1 MLKKLAAKTVKM
13 RGESKD
19 TVSETQKAIVA
30 PSVKMLS
37 NRQKKSSEKEN

>member
-1 MLKKLAAKTVKM
+1 MKM

-30 PSVKMLS
+30 PSVEMLS
-37 NRQKKSSEKEN
+37 NRQKKAPEKEN